1 MFSYKFY
8 ISTINLFLEN
18 NYRFLSFKSQEYS
31 EKKIIY
37 LRHDV
42 DNTDI
47 RSVLNLAKIDNMCN
61 VNSIFFFQP
70 NAELYNMFSKECMAI
85 IERVVEMGHE
95 IGLHIDASIF
105 SSIEELGNYINNTY
119 NYYSLY
125 FPLTNIIS
133 YHRPA
138 SFILNSDITIEGY
151 INVYQEKFFKRI
163 KYFSDSNRRE
173 FWKQKDFLSSI
184 ENNDSI
190 QFLTHPAW
198 WSEKEMSAHDVF
210 LNYSKELEQY
220 KDDVLSNNV
229 GVFKKIIS
237 GEIK

>member
-119 NYYSLY
+119 N
-125 FPLTNIIS
+125 
-133 YHRPA
+133 
-138 SFILNSDITIEGY
+138 
-151 INVYQEKFFKRI
+151 
-163 KYFSDSNRRE
+163 
-173 FWKQKDFLSSI
+173 
-184 ENNDSI
+184 
-190 QFLTHPAW
+190 
-198 WSEKEMSAHDVF
+198 
-210 LNYSKELEQY
+210 
-220 KDDVLSNNV
+220 
-229 GVFKKIIS
+229 
-237 GEIK
+237 